1 MSAPTPV
8 PGLLRSFFE
17 DYLAAQ
23 RDVSQNTIYAYRDAI
38 KLFLRF
44 AARHRGR
51 QLLRLQLADLGAD
64 TVLAFLTYLE
74 SDRNNSAATQNCR
87 LAAIHRLFAYAADQ
101 DPRHAQL
108 CRRVLDIPLKKT
120 TSNSMT
126 YLNQDE
132 VKALLAAPSARHRL
146 GLRDRAL
153 LTLPC
158 NTGARATEVVQLNIK
173 DLRLETPSQVRIL
186 GKGRK
191 ERICPLWQE
200 TSDALRGYLRQRAD
214 GAQPDAPLFLNAH
227 GERLTRFGVGTIL
240 KRNVTAAATTLPSLA
255 AKPVTPHLLRHYVDG
270 WVMWLAAASPL
281 VAEPR
286 VPVPAT

>member
-1 MSAPTPV
+1 MSAQTPV

-38 KLFLRF
+38 KLFPRF

-51 QLLRLQLADLGAD
+51 QLLRLQFADLGAD
-64 TVLAFLTYLE
+64 TVLAFLAYLE
-74 SDRNNSAATQNCR
+74 SDRKNSAATRNCR
-87 LAAIHRLFAYAADQ
+87 LVAIHRLFAYAAGQ

-146 GLRDRAL
+146 GLRDRPCSPSCATPAHAL
-153 LTLPC
+153 P
-158 NTGARATEVVQLNIK
+158 K
-173 DLRLETPSQVRIL
+173 
-186 GKGRK
+186 
-191 ERICPLWQE
+191 
-200 TSDALRGYLRQRAD
+200 
-214 GAQPDAPLFLNAH
+214 
-227 GERLTRFGVGTIL
+227 
-240 KRNVTAAATTLPSLA
+240 
-255 AKPVTPHLLRHYVDG
+255 
-270 WVMWLAAASPL
+270 
-281 VAEPR
+281 
-286 VPVPAT
+286 

>member
-1 MSAPTPV
+1 MTAQTPV
-8 PGLLRSFFE
+8 PGLLRSFSG

-51 QLLRLQLADLGAD
+51 QLLRLQLADLGAG

-74 SDRNNSAATQNCR
+74 SDRKNSAATRNCR
-87 LAAIHRLFAYAADQ
+87 LAASCRLLAYAAGQ

-191 ERICPLWQE
+191 ERTCPLWQE

-214 GAQPDAPLFLNAH
+214 GTQPDAPLFLNAH
-227 GERLTRFGVGTIL
+227 GERITRFGVGTTL
-240 KRNVTAAATTLPSLA
+240 QTQRNGGGHHSAVS
-255 AKPVTPHLLRHYVDG
+255 R
-270 WVMWLAAASPL
+270 
-281 VAEPR
+281 R
-286 VPVPAT
+286 

>member
-1 MSAPTPV
+1 M
-8 PGLLRSFFE
+8 L
-17 DYLAAQ
+17 
-23 RDVSQNTIYAYRDAI
+23 
-38 KLFLRF
+38 
-44 AARHRGR
+44 
-51 QLLRLQLADLGAD
+51 
-64 TVLAFLTYLE
+64 
-74 SDRNNSAATQNCR
+74 
-87 LAAIHRLFAYAADQ
+87 
-101 DPRHAQL
+101 
-108 CRRVLDIPLKKT
+108 LDIPLKKT

-153 LTLPC
+153 LTLLY

-227 GERLTRFGVGTIL
+227 GERITRFGVGTIL
-240 KRNVTAAATTLPSLA
+240 KRNITVAATTLPSLA
-255 AKPVTPHLLRHYVDG
+255 AKSVSPHTLRHYVDG
-270 WVMWLAAASPL
+270 RVMWPAAASPL

-286 VPVPAT
+286 VLVPAT